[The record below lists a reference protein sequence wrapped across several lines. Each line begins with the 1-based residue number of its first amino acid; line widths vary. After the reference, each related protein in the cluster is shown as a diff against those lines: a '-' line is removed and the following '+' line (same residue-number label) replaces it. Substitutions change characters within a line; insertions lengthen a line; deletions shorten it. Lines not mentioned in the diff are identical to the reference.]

1 MITTSELNEFD
12 LAMRRKI
19 AERIK
24 EEMKKKKLSP
34 YRLSVLA
41 EVSQHSVEDILKGKN
56 WTVRCGSRVMYCL
69 GINVYVL

>member
-1 MITTSELNEFD
+1 MITSKELNDFD
-12 LAMRRKI
+12 EAMRRKI
-19 AERIK
+19 AEKIK
-24 EEMKKKKLSP
+24 EEMKKRKLSP